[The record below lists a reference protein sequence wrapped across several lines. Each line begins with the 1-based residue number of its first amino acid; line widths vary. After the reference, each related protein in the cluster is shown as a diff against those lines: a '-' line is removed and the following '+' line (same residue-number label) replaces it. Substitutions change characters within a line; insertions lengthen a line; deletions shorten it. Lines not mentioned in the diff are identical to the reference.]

1 MPYLKAVIKETLRL
15 HVPAPLLVPHFSMAD
30 CDIGGYTV
38 PSGTRTIINMWAL
51 GRDPSYW
58 EHADESIPHWVW
70 PAASGGGEEEL
81 GDGAGS
87 V

>member
-1 MPYLKAVIKETLRL
+1 MT
-15 HVPAPLLVPHFSMAD
+15 FSMAD

-70 PAASGGGEEEL
+70 PRRAVVERRSSVMALARCSGRGAVSGGG
-81 GDGAGS
+81 
-87 V
+87 